1 MGGKE
6 TLVVYFSVA
15 IRFINIKILFSMV
28 TLNVVVD
35 IVVVGKKKG
44 I

>member
-1 MGGKE
+1 MSGKE
-6 TLVVYFSVA
+6 TLVVYFFVA